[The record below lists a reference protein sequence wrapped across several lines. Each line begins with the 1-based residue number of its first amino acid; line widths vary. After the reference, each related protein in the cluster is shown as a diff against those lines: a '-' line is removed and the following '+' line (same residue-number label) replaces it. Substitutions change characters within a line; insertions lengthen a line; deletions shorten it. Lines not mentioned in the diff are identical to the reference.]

1 MHVAKAAIKEI
12 FHEPTDVFWTG
23 RAMDVLFNGIL
34 IDCDVTN
41 SLAKIA
47 CKEIRKR
54 NDPTFKSLDN
64 GKLLFSMF
72 AGVRIFLIL
81 IVICITI
88 LNMLKKCNVSFFC
101 LAKQHLEWS
110 LEDLSRH

>member
-1 MHVAKAAIKEI
+1 MGIGLTVHFEFRQFMHVAKAAIKEI

-23 RAMDVLFNGIL
+23 RVMDLLFHGIL

-72 AGVRIFLIL
+72 GGVRFFNFYSFKYDFL
-81 IVICITI
+81 
-88 LNMLKKCNVSFFC
+88 
-101 LAKQHLEWS
+101 H
-110 LEDLSRH
+110 